1 VSKARKTPSLV
12 VLARLAGRRF
22 HEERCL
28 QIASGLTFTA
38 LLAIVPVITVALTA
52 ISAFPVF
59 RDLLQYVER
68 FLVRHMLPE
77 SAAMVAGYAEQFAES
92 AARLTTVGI
101 ALLFVTA
108 IIVLLTIDRAFN
120 QIWRVPRP
128 RGTVRRIIVYWALLT
143 VGPPLIGASL
153 SLTSWLV
160 SQSLGLVRDLPLAA
174 EVTLDVVPILLT
186 GCAFTLA
193 YITIPNRRVRV
204 RDALTGGLLAAVA
217 FEAMKHGFALY
228 IAHFPTYK
236 LIYGAFASVPI
247 FLLWIYLS
255 WLVVLVGAVTAAVM
269 PEWRERTA

>member
-1 VSKARKTPSLV
+1 
-12 VLARLAGRRF
+12 
-22 HEERCL
+22 
-28 QIASGLTFTA
+28 
-38 LLAIVPVITVALTA
+38 
-52 ISAFPVF
+52 
-59 RDLLQYVER
+59 
-68 FLVRHMLPE
+68 
-77 SAAMVAGYAEQFAES
+77 
-92 AARLTTVGI
+92 
-101 ALLFVTA
+101 
-108 IIVLLTIDRAFN
+108 
-120 QIWRVPRP
+120 
-128 RGTVRRIIVYWALLT
+128 
-143 VGPPLIGASL
+143 
-153 SLTSWLV
+153 V